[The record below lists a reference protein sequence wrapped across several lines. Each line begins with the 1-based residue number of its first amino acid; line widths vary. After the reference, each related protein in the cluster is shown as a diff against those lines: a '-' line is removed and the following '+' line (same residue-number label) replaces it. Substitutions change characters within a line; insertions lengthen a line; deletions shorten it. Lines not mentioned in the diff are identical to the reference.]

1 MSLLVEDL
9 RNRRTV
15 KVAIGYLAAA
25 ALLITALALVE
36 SWVGLPDWTMR
47 MVAGVAFVMMPF
59 VLVMTW
65 ALENHGPENPKRI
78 RGR

>member
-15 KVAIGYLAAA
+15 RVAIGYLAVAA
-25 ALLITALALVE
+25 VLITALALVE

-47 MVAGVAFVMMPF
+47 MVAGTAFVMMPF
-59 VLVMTW
+59 VLVLTW
-65 ALENHGPENPKRI
+65 ALENNGPENLKPLR
-78 RGR
+78 RR